1 MAMIIDGYNVLHASR
16 WLRSSRKGL
25 DRAAFC
31 RLLATLAGRRSEKIT
46 VVFDALPARGD
57 TAITRTLPVKV
68 VYSGH
73 DRTADDVIIQMI
85 KASTGPRDLT
95 VVSSDRR
102 IRSAAKR
109 RGCKTKPAGEFIRA
123 FDAELN
129 QAKKHAS
136 QEPPEKHQGLDQDQR
151 RQWMDEFGFDDDD
164 EDDPYEGM
172 YR

>member
-129 QAKKHAS
+129 QAKKH
-136 QEPPEKHQGLDQDQR
+136 EEKRHYLKKMMSIRGFTKVH
-151 RQWMDEFGFDDDD
+151 MDEKRIF
-164 EDDPYEGM
+164 EYYSKWYNPII
-172 YR
+172 